1 MTTTQE
7 SLQPMDAC
15 ADLFAMI
22 FETGDWIEFR
32 CHREDGGIEK
42 AWVQAGT
49 DMSGVA
55 AKLDRWNDAGY
66 SIYFGANPRKAS
78 GGSKTVD
85 VQLARCHFVDI
96 ENITWDEIRSDITD
110 VLPMPTAVV
119 SSGNGVHLWW
129 RLPAVNTDPA
139 SGGDWQRQ
147 QKALIALVQ
156 TALDKQMRPVGCKV
170 DGGIHDGARIMR
182 APGWINRKAGR
193 GQRSRIVFAGAP
205 VDEWQRLDEPVKATK
220 KTKAVQ
226 HDKAQL
232 MLEDDSQH
240 TEHVSTAELTPA
252 EYLERVRRGKWDDS
266 GRRGT
271 IYQAARYCAQK
282 RMPLIDAQTQ
292 LVAAAKLM
300 HDKDTP
306 ALTHKDIADLPR
318 QIENAY
324 EWCEN
329 FLHIVPDAPV
339 PPVSLRMQRA
349 GMCDAVAAT
358 LKDIGA
364 FVGHERIGLD
374 VPCMPALTWRLFGL
388 RGLVMCGGMPG
399 CGKTVLTMQ
408 AALDA
413 VRANDDVCAV
423 LVSCEMSRAEII
435 TRWMSTMVGCTDR
448 EVMTYKDPALRTK
461 LAVACKEL
469 QQLSVTPAGSER
481 VFIFEP
487 ADIGRMTGSDGAAL
501 IELIEAAKAE
511 SGCSRCITVCD
522 PFQGLP
528 YLHTGKGDL
537 DRDRELMA
545 YLLAAS
551 RATGEHDPLIVVTET
566 TKSSWKDVP
575 DMSDILGSG
584 RLGYSGDVVI
594 AMRQVPLK
602 AGTLLHALVT
612 AEIGCDPV
620 DHRLV
625 QLRIVKGRRCTMR
638 GNVWFIMDTLR
649 SSMMEVAAQSEM
661 TQAHSQCE
669 NEDRMQ
675 IAKDKAGDKGAK
687 GKKYASKK

>member
-1 MTTTQE
+1 MTTMQE
-7 SLQPMDAC
+7 SLQPIDAC
-15 ADLFAMI
+15 TDLFGMI
-22 FETGDWIEFR
+22 FEPGDWIEFR
-32 CHREDGGIEK
+32 CHRSAGGAIQK
-42 AWVQAGT
+42 TWLQAGT
-49 DMSGVA
+49 DMSDVA
-55 AKLDRWNDAGY
+55 AKLNQWNDDGY

-78 GGSKTVD
+78 GGSKTVH
-85 VQLARCHFVDI
+85 VKLARCHFVDI

-220 KTKAVQ
+220 KTKAV
-226 HDKAQL
+226 
-232 MLEDDSQH
+232 DSVVVNLPQQKGDFH
-240 TEHVSTAELTPA
+240 NNVIHVDTPA
-252 EYLERVRRGKWDDS
+252 EYLEHVRRGWWDVS
-266 GRRGT
+266 TGRRAT
-271 IYQAARYCAQK
+271 IYQAARYHAQK
-282 RMPLIDAQTQ
+282 RTPLIDAQTQ

-306 ALTHKDIADLPR
+306 ALTHDDIADLPR
-318 QIENAY
+318 QIANAY
-324 EWCEN
+324 EYAEN
-329 FLHIVPDAPV
+329 NLGIVPAAAT
-339 PPVSLRMQRA
+339 PPVSLRMRRA
-349 GMCDAVAAT
+349 GMFDAVANT

-374 VPCMPALTWRLFGL
+374 VPSMPALTWRLFGL

-435 TRWMSTMVGCTDR
+435 TRWMSTMAGCTDR
-448 EVMTYKDPALRTK
+448 EVMTAKDPALRRR
-461 LAVACKEL
+461 LLSAAEEL
-469 QQLSVTPAGSER
+469 QAISTGKNGELR

-501 IELIEAAKAE
+501 IELIEAAKSE

-528 YLHTGKGDL
+528 YQHTGKGDL

-620 DHRLV
+620 NHRLV

-649 SSMMEVAAQSEM
+649 SSMMEVTAQAAM
-661 TQAHSQCE
+661 NQAHNDC
-669 NEDRMQ
+669 
-675 IAKDKAGDKGAK
+675 GDDSDEPKG
-687 GKKYASKK
+687 KYASKK

>member
-1 MTTTQE
+1 
-7 SLQPMDAC
+7 
-15 ADLFAMI
+15 
-22 FETGDWIEFR
+22 
-32 CHREDGGIEK
+32 
-42 AWVQAGT
+42 
-49 DMSGVA
+49 
-55 AKLDRWNDAGY
+55 
-66 SIYFGANPRKAS
+66 
-78 GGSKTVD
+78 
-85 VQLARCHFVDI
+85 
-96 ENITWDEIRSDITD
+96 
-110 VLPMPTAVV
+110 
-119 SSGNGVHLWW
+119 
-129 RLPAVNTDPA
+129 
-139 SGGDWQRQ
+139 
-147 QKALIALVQ
+147 
-156 TALDKQMRPVGCKV
+156 
-170 DGGIHDGARIMR
+170 
-182 APGWINRKAGR
+182 
-193 GQRSRIVFAGAP
+193 
-205 VDEWQRLDEPVKATK
+205 
-220 KTKAVQ
+220 
-226 HDKAQL
+226 
-232 MLEDDSQH
+232 
-240 TEHVSTAELTPA
+240 
-252 EYLERVRRGKWDDS
+252 
-266 GRRGT
+266 
-271 IYQAARYCAQK
+271 
-282 RMPLIDAQTQ
+282 
-292 LVAAAKLM
+292 
-300 HDKDTP
+300 
-306 ALTHKDIADLPR
+306 
-318 QIENAY
+318 
-324 EWCEN
+324 
-329 FLHIVPDAPV
+329 
-339 PPVSLRMQRA
+339 
-349 GMCDAVAAT
+349 
-358 LKDIGA
+358 
-364 FVGHERIGLD
+364 VGHERIGLD

-435 TRWMSTMVGCTDR
+435 TRWMSTMAGCTDR
-448 EVMTYKDPALRTK
+448 EVMTAKDPALRRRLL
-461 LAVACKEL
+461 LAAEEL
-469 QQLSVTPAGSER
+469 QAISTGKNGELR

-487 ADIGRMTGSDGAAL
+487 ADIGKMTGSDGAAL
-501 IELIEAAKAE
+501 IELIDAAKAE

-522 PFQGLP
+522 PFQGMP

-620 DHRLV
+620 NHRLV

-675 IAKDKAGDKGAK
+675 IAKDKAGDKSAK

>member
-7 SLQPMDAC
+7 SLQPIDAC

-22 FETGDWIEFR
+22 FEPGDWIEFR
-32 CHREDGGIEK
+32 CHREDGSVEK
-42 AWVQAGT
+42 TWVQAGT
-49 DMSGVA
+49 DMSSVA

-129 RLPAVNTDPA
+129 RLPAVNKDTQLN
-139 SGGDWQRQ
+139 GDWQRQ

-205 VDEWQRLDEPVKATK
+205 VDEWQRLDEPVKAK
-220 KTKAVQ
+220 KRKAENGGDRKSQVVNLPPPI
-226 HDKAQL
+226 DKA
-232 MLEDDSQH
+232 
-240 TEHVSTAELTPA
+240 TAELTPA

-282 RMPLIDAQTQ
+282 RIPLIDAQTQ

-306 ALTHKDIADLPR
+306 ALTHDDIADLPR
-318 QIENAY
+318 QIANAY
-324 EWCEN
+324 EYAEN
-329 FLHIVPDAPV
+329 YLGIEPAAEV

-388 RGLVMCGGMPG
+388 RGLMMCGGMPG

-435 TRWMSTMVGCTDR
+435 TRWMSTMVECTDR
-448 EVMTYKDPALRTK
+448 EVMTSKDPALRTK
-461 LAVACKEL
+461 LVAACKEL
-469 QQLSVTPAGSER
+469 QQLSVTPAGSQR

-487 ADIGRMTGSDGAAL
+487 ADIGKMTGSDGAAL
-501 IELIEAAKAE
+501 VELIDAAKAE

-528 YLHTGKGDL
+528 YQHTGKGDL

-620 DHRLV
+620 NHRLV

-675 IAKDKAGDKGAK
+675 IAKDKAGDKNAK

>member
-7 SLQPMDAC
+7 SLQPIDAC
-15 ADLFAMI
+15 ADLFAML
-22 FETGDWIEFR
+22 FEPGDWIEFR
-32 CHREDGGIEK
+32 CHREDGEVQK
-42 AWVQAGT
+42 TWVQAGT
-49 DMSGVA
+49 DMSSVA

-78 GGSKTVD
+78 GGSKTVH
-85 VQLARCHFVDI
+85 VKLARCHFVDI

-205 VDEWQRLDEPVKATK
+205 VDEWQRLDEPVKAK
-220 KTKAVQ
+220 KQKVVANLRQ
-226 HDKAQL
+226 PI
-232 MLEDDSQH
+232 EDHGQH

-252 EYLERVRRGKWDDS
+252 EYLERVRRGKWNDS
-266 GRRGT
+266 GRRDT

-306 ALTHKDIADLPR
+306 ALTHDDIADLPR
-318 QIENAY
+318 QIANAY
-324 EWCEN
+324 EYAEN
-329 FLHIVPDAPV
+329 QLGIVPAAAT
-339 PPVSLRMQRA
+339 PPVSLRMRRA
-349 GMCDAVAAT
+349 GMFDAVANT

-374 VPCMPALTWRLFGL
+374 VPSMPALTWRLFGL

-435 TRWMSTMVGCTDR
+435 TRWMSTMAGCTDR
-448 EVMTYKDPALRTK
+448 EVMTAKDPALRRR
-461 LAVACKEL
+461 LLSAAEEL
-469 QQLSVTPAGSER
+469 QAISTGKNGELR

-522 PFQGLP
+522 PFQGMP
-528 YLHTGKGDL
+528 YHHTGKGDL

-566 TKSSWKDVP
+566 TKSSWRDVP

-594 AMRQVPLK
+594 AMRQVQVRE
-602 AGTLLHALVT
+602 GTELHRAVT

-649 SSMMEVAAQSEM
+649 SSMMEVTAQAAM
-661 TQAHSQCE
+661 NQAHNDC
-669 NEDRMQ
+669 
-675 IAKDKAGDKGAK
+675 GDDSDEPKG
-687 GKKYASKK
+687 KYASKK

>member
-7 SLQPMDAC
+7 SLQPIDAC
-15 ADLFAMI
+15 ADLFAML
-22 FETGDWIEFR
+22 FEPGDWIEFR

-78 GGSKTVD
+78 GGSKTVH

-205 VDEWQRLDEPVKATK
+205 VDEWQRLDEPVKAK
-220 KTKAVQ
+220 KQKVEVNLPQ
-226 HDKAQL
+226 PI
-232 MLEDDSQH
+232 EDHGQH

-252 EYLERVRRGKWDDS
+252 EYLERVRRGWWDVS
-266 GRRGT
+266 TGRRGT

-282 RMPLIDAQTQ
+282 RIPLIDAQTQ

-306 ALTHKDIADLPR
+306 ALSHGDIEDELR
-318 QIENAY
+318 QVFNAY
-324 EWCEN
+324 EYAEN
-329 FLHIVPDAPV
+329 HLGIVPAAPV
-339 PPVSLRMQRA
+339 PPVSLRMRRA
-349 GMCDAVAAT
+349 GMFDAVANT

-374 VPCMPALTWRLFGL
+374 VPSMPALTWRLFGL

-435 TRWMSTMVGCTDR
+435 TRWMSTMAGCTDR
-448 EVMTYKDPALRTK
+448 EVMTAKDPALRRR
-461 LAVACKEL
+461 LLSAAEEL
-469 QQLSVTPAGSER
+469 QAISTGKNGELR

-522 PFQGLP
+522 PFQGMP
-528 YLHTGKGDL
+528 YQHTGKGDL

-566 TKSSWKDVP
+566 TKSSWRDVP

-594 AMRQVPLK
+594 AMRQVQVRE
-602 AGTLLHALVT
+602 GTELHRAVT

-649 SSMMEVAAQSEM
+649 SSMMEVTAQAAM
-661 TQAHSQCE
+661 NQAHNDC
-669 NEDRMQ
+669 
-675 IAKDKAGDKGAK
+675 GDDSDEPKG
-687 GKKYASKK
+687 KYASKK

>member
-1 MTTTQE
+1 
-7 SLQPMDAC
+7 
-15 ADLFAMI
+15 
-22 FETGDWIEFR
+22 
-32 CHREDGGIEK
+32 
-42 AWVQAGT
+42 
-49 DMSGVA
+49 
-55 AKLDRWNDAGY
+55 
-66 SIYFGANPRKAS
+66 
-78 GGSKTVD
+78 
-85 VQLARCHFVDI
+85 
-96 ENITWDEIRSDITD
+96 
-110 VLPMPTAVV
+110 
-119 SSGNGVHLWW
+119 
-129 RLPAVNTDPA
+129 
-139 SGGDWQRQ
+139 
-147 QKALIALVQ
+147 
-156 TALDKQMRPVGCKV
+156 
-170 DGGIHDGARIMR
+170 
-182 APGWINRKAGR
+182 
-193 GQRSRIVFAGAP
+193 
-205 VDEWQRLDEPVKATK
+205 
-220 KTKAVQ
+220 
-226 HDKAQL
+226 
-232 MLEDDSQH
+232 
-240 TEHVSTAELTPA
+240 
-252 EYLERVRRGKWDDS
+252 
-266 GRRGT
+266 
-271 IYQAARYCAQK
+271 
-282 RMPLIDAQTQ
+282 MPLIDAQTQ

-306 ALTHKDIADLPR
+306 ALTHDDIADLPR
-318 QIENAY
+318 QIANAY
-324 EWCEN
+324 EYAEN
-329 FLHIVPDAPV
+329 QLGIVPAAAT
-339 PPVSLRMQRA
+339 PPVSLRMRRA
-349 GMCDAVAAT
+349 GMFDAVANT

-374 VPCMPALTWRLFGL
+374 VPSMPALTWRLFGL

-435 TRWMSTMVGCTDR
+435 TRWMSTMAGCTDR
-448 EVMTYKDPALRTK
+448 EVMTAKDPALRRR
-461 LAVACKEL
+461 LLSAAEEL
-469 QQLSVTPAGSER
+469 QAISTGKNGELR

-522 PFQGLP
+522 PFQGMP
-528 YLHTGKGDL
+528 YHHTGKGDL

-566 TKSSWKDVP
+566 TKSSWRDVP

-594 AMRQVPLK
+594 AMRQVQVRE
-602 AGTLLHALVT
+602 GTELHRAVT

-649 SSMMEVAAQSEM
+649 SSMMEVTAQAAM
-661 TQAHSQCE
+661 NQAHNDC
-669 NEDRMQ
+669 
-675 IAKDKAGDKGAK
+675 GDDSDEPKG
-687 GKKYASKK
+687 KYASKK

>member
-22 FETGDWIEFR
+22 FEPGDWIEFR
-32 CHREDGGIEK
+32 CHREDGSVEK

-129 RLPAVNTDPA
+129 RLPAVNTDTQLN
-139 SGGDWQRQ
+139 GDWQRQ

-220 KTKAVQ
+220 KTKAV
-226 HDKAQL
+226 
-232 MLEDDSQH
+232 DSVVANLPPQKGVKDPVVNLPQGKN
-240 TEHVSTAELTPA
+240 TEHASTDELTPA
-252 EYLERVRRGKWDDS
+252 GYLEHVRRGWWDVS
-266 GRRGT
+266 TGRRGT

-306 ALTHKDIADLPR
+306 ALTHDDIADLPR

-329 FLHIVPDAPV
+329 
-339 PPVSLRMQRA
+339 
-349 GMCDAVAAT
+349 
-358 LKDIGA
+358 
-364 FVGHERIGLD
+364 
-374 VPCMPALTWRLFGL
+374 
-388 RGLVMCGGMPG
+388 
-399 CGKTVLTMQ
+399 
-408 AALDA
+408 
-413 VRANDDVCAV
+413 
-423 LVSCEMSRAEII
+423 
-435 TRWMSTMVGCTDR
+435 
-448 EVMTYKDPALRTK
+448 
-461 LAVACKEL
+461 
-469 QQLSVTPAGSER
+469 
-481 VFIFEP
+481 
-487 ADIGRMTGSDGAAL
+487 
-501 IELIEAAKAE
+501 
-511 SGCSRCITVCD
+511 
-522 PFQGLP
+522 
-528 YLHTGKGDL
+528 YLNNL
-537 DRDRELMA
+537 
-545 YLLAAS
+545 
-551 RATGEHDPLIVVTET
+551 
-566 TKSSWKDVP
+566 
-575 DMSDILGSG
+575 
-584 RLGYSGDVVI
+584 
-594 AMRQVPLK
+594 VPL
-602 AGTLLHALVT
+602 
-612 AEIGCDPV
+612 
-620 DHRLV
+620 V
-625 QLRIVKGRRCTMR
+625 QKFHLY
-638 GNVWFIMDTLR
+638 
-649 SSMMEVAAQSEM
+649 EV
-661 TQAHSQCE
+661 
-669 NEDRMQ
+669 NIFD
-675 IAKDKAGDKGAK
+675 
-687 GKKYASKK
+687 

>member
-7 SLQPMDAC
+7 SLQPIDAC
-15 ADLFAMI
+15 ADLFAML
-22 FETGDWIEFR
+22 FEPGDWIEFR
-32 CHREDGGIEK
+32 CHREDGEVQK
-42 AWVQAGT
+42 TWVQAGT
-49 DMSGVA
+49 DMSSVA

-78 GGSKTVD
+78 GGSKTVH
-85 VQLARCHFVDI
+85 VKLARCHFVDI

-220 KTKAVQ
+220 KTKAV
-226 HDKAQL
+226 
-232 MLEDDSQH
+232 DSVVANMPQQKGDFH
-240 TEHVSTAELTPA
+240 NNVIHVDTPA
-252 EYLERVRRGKWDDS
+252 EYLEHVRRGWWDVS
-266 GRRGT
+266 TGRRAT
-271 IYQAARYCAQK
+271 IYQAARYHAQK
-282 RMPLIDAQTQ
+282 RTPLIDAQTQ

-306 ALTHKDIADLPR
+306 ALTHDDIADLPR
-318 QIENAY
+318 QIANAY
-324 EWCEN
+324 EYAEN
-329 FLHIVPDAPV
+329 YLGIEPAAEV

-349 GMCDAVAAT
+349 GMRAAVAAT

-374 VPCMPALTWRLFGL
+374 VPSMPALTWRLFGL

-423 LVSCEMSRAEII
+423 LVSCEMSRAEIT

-448 EVMTYKDPALRTK
+448 EVMTAKDPALRTK
-461 LAVACKEL
+461 LVAACKEL
-469 QQLSVTPAGSER
+469 QQLSVTPAGSDR

-620 DHRLV
+620 NHRLV

-638 GNVWFIMDTLR
+638 GNVWFVMDTLR
-649 SSMMEVAAQSEM
+649 SSMMEIAAQSEM

-669 NEDRMQ
+669 NEDRKQ
-675 IAKDKAGDKGAK
+675 IAKDKNEDKNAK

>member
-1 MTTTQE
+1 M
-7 SLQPMDAC
+7 
-15 ADLFAMI
+15 
-22 FETGDWIEFR
+22 
-32 CHREDGGIEK
+32 
-42 AWVQAGT
+42 
-49 DMSGVA
+49 
-55 AKLDRWNDAGY
+55 
-66 SIYFGANPRKAS
+66 
-78 GGSKTVD
+78 
-85 VQLARCHFVDI
+85 ARCHFVDI

-110 VLPMPTAVV
+110 VLPMPSAVV

-129 RLPAVNTDPA
+129 RLPHEIINMPY
-139 SGGDWQRQ
+139 WQEQ

-205 VDEWQRLDEPVKATK
+205 VDEWQRLDEPVKAK
-220 KTKAVQ
+220 KQKVEVNLPQ
-226 HDKAQL
+226 PI
-232 MLEDDSQH
+232 EDHGQH

-282 RMPLIDAQTQ
+282 RIPLIDAQTQ

-306 ALTHKDIADLPR
+306 ALSHGDIEDELR
-318 QIENAY
+318 QVFNAY
-324 EWCEN
+324 EYAEN
-329 FLHIVPDAPV
+329 HLGIVPAAPV
-339 PPVSLRMQRA
+339 PPVSLRMRRA
-349 GMCDAVAAT
+349 GMFDAVANT

-374 VPCMPALTWRLFGL
+374 VPSMPALTWRLFGL

-413 VRANDDVCAV
+413 VRVNDDVCAV

-435 TRWMSTMVGCTDR
+435 TRWMSTMAGCTDR
-448 EVMTYKDPALRTK
+448 EVMTAKDPALRRR
-461 LAVACKEL
+461 LLSAAEEL
-469 QQLSVTPAGSER
+469 QAISTGKNGELR

-528 YLHTGKGDL
+528 YQHTGKGDL

-669 NEDRMQ
+669 NEDRKQ
-675 IAKDKAGDKGAK
+675 IAKDKNEDKNAK
-687 GKKYASKK
+687 GKKYAGKK

>member
-22 FETGDWIEFR
+22 FEPGDWIEFR
-32 CHREDGGIEK
+32 CHIENGGKIEK

-66 SIYFGANPRKAS
+66 SIYFGANPRKAT

-129 RLPAVNTDPA
+129 RLPAVNTDTA

-193 GQRSRIVFAGAP
+193 GQRSRIVFADAP
-205 VDEWQRLDEPVKATK
+205 VDEWQRLDEPLKRKDVMKELSKLSGDSVQTLEQSMRSENLPA
-220 KTKAVQ
+220 AVYL
-226 HDKAQL
+226 DKITSGWWD
-232 MLEDDSQH
+232 E
-240 TEHVSTAELTPA
+240 ST
-252 EYLERVRRGKWDDS
+252 

-282 RMPLIDAQTQ
+282 RIPLIDAQTQ

-306 ALTHKDIADLPR
+306 ALTHDDIADLPR
-318 QIENAY
+318 QIANAY
-324 EWCEN
+324 EYAEN
-329 FLHIVPDAPV
+329 YLGIEPAAAT
-339 PPVSLRMQRA
+339 PPVSLRMRRA
-349 GMCDAVAAT
+349 GMFDAVANT

-374 VPCMPALTWRLFGL
+374 VPSMPALTWRLFGL

-413 VRANDDVCAV
+413 VRVNDDVCAV

-435 TRWMSTMVGCTDR
+435 TRWMSTMAGCTDR
-448 EVMTYKDPALRTK
+448 EVMTAKDPALRRRLL
-461 LAVACKEL
+461 LAAEEL
-469 QQLSVTPAGSER
+469 QAISTGKNGELR

-528 YLHTGKGDL
+528 YQHTGKGDL

>member
-7 SLQPMDAC
+7 SLQPIDAC
-15 ADLFAMI
+15 ADLFGML

-32 CHREDGGIEK
+32 CHREDGSVEK
-42 AWVQAGT
+42 TWVQAGT
-49 DMSGVA
+49 DMSSVA

-129 RLPAVNTDPA
+129 RLPAVNTDTA

-240 TEHVSTAELTPA
+240 TEHVSTDELTPA
-252 EYLERVRRGKWDDS
+252 EYLEHVRRGWWDVS
-266 GRRGT
+266 TGRRAT

-306 ALTHKDIADLPR
+306 ALTHDNIADLPR
-318 QIENAY
+318 QIANAY
-324 EWCEN
+324 
-329 FLHIVPDAPV
+329 
-339 PPVSLRMQRA
+339 
-349 GMCDAVAAT
+349 
-358 LKDIGA
+358 
-364 FVGHERIGLD
+364 
-374 VPCMPALTWRLFGL
+374 
-388 RGLVMCGGMPG
+388 
-399 CGKTVLTMQ
+399 
-408 AALDA
+408 
-413 VRANDDVCAV
+413 
-423 LVSCEMSRAEII
+423 
-435 TRWMSTMVGCTDR
+435 
-448 EVMTYKDPALRTK
+448 
-461 LAVACKEL
+461 
-469 QQLSVTPAGSER
+469 
-481 VFIFEP
+481 
-487 ADIGRMTGSDGAAL
+487 
-501 IELIEAAKAE
+501 
-511 SGCSRCITVCD
+511 
-522 PFQGLP
+522 
-528 YLHTGKGDL
+528 
-537 DRDRELMA
+537 
-545 YLLAAS
+545 
-551 RATGEHDPLIVVTET
+551 
-566 TKSSWKDVP
+566 
-575 DMSDILGSG
+575 
-584 RLGYSGDVVI
+584 
-594 AMRQVPLK
+594 
-602 AGTLLHALVT
+602 
-612 AEIGCDPV
+612 
-620 DHRLV
+620 
-625 QLRIVKGRRCTMR
+625 
-638 GNVWFIMDTLR
+638 
-649 SSMMEVAAQSEM
+649 
-661 TQAHSQCE
+661 
-669 NEDRMQ
+669 
-675 IAKDKAGDKGAK
+675 
-687 GKKYASKK
+687 

>member
-1 MTTTQE
+1 MDNEMTTMQE
-7 SLQPMDAC
+7 SLQPIDAC
-15 ADLFAMI
+15 TDLFAMI
-22 FETGDWIEFR
+22 FEPGDWIEFR
-32 CHREDGGIEK
+32 CHRSAGGAIQK
-42 AWVQAGT
+42 TWLQAGT
-49 DMSGVA
+49 DMSDVA
-55 AKLDRWNDAGY
+55 AKLNQWNDDGY

-78 GGSKTVD
+78 GGSKAVD
-85 VQLARCHFVDI
+85 VQMARCHFVDI

-110 VLPMPTAVV
+110 VLPMPSAVV

-129 RLPAVNTDPA
+129 RLPHEIINMPY
-139 SGGDWQRQ
+139 WQEQ

-170 DGGIHDGARIMR
+170 DGGIHDAPRIMR
-182 APGWINRKAGR
+182 APGWINRKPGR
-193 GQRSRIVFAGAP
+193 GQRSHMVFVSAP
-205 VDEWQRLDEPVKATK
+205 VDVWLPLSTPVKAK
-220 KTKAVQ
+220 WKMKAVQ
-226 HDKAQL
+226 HDEPQL
-232 MLEDDSQH
+232 VLKDDSQH
-240 TEHVSTAELTPA
+240 TEHVSTAVITPA
-252 EYLERVRRGKWDDS
+252 EYLERVRRGWWDVS
-266 GRRGT
+266 AGRRDT
-271 IYQAARYCAQK
+271 IYQAARYHAQK
-282 RMPLIDAQTQ
+282 RTPLIDAQNE
-292 LVAAAKLM
+292 LVAAGKLM
-300 HDKDTP
+300 HNKTTP
-306 ALTHKDIADLPR
+306 ALTHDDIADLPR
-318 QIENAY
+318 QIANAY
-324 EWCEN
+324 GYAEN
-329 FLHIVPDAPV
+329 HLGIVPAAEL

-349 GMCDAVAAT
+349 GMCAAVATT
-358 LKDIGA
+358 LKDIGR

-461 LAVACKEL
+461 LDAACKEL

-522 PFQGLP
+522 PFQGMP
-528 YLHTGKGDL
+528 YQHTGKGDL

-594 AMRQVPLK
+594 AMRQVQVRE
-602 AGTLLHALVT
+602 GTELHRAVT

-649 SSMMEVAAQSEM
+649 SSMMEVTAQAAM
-661 TQAHSQCE
+661 NQAHNDC
-669 NEDRMQ
+669 
-675 IAKDKAGDKGAK
+675 GDDSDEPKG
-687 GKKYASKK
+687 KYASKK